1 MTDDTPLTQR
11 HLIAITALISGIVAL
26 YLHLWK
32 LGLAGT
38 LACGAGHGCEVVQF
52 SPWSWF
58 LGVDVALIGT
68 VGYALIL
75 VTALVGVRPRWANDR
90 RITVLLALLIVS
102 AFLFTLRLKY
112 YEFFIMKTFC
122 PWCAISAVT
131 ISLHMVLVAL
141 DWRRVTRGVSS
152 RA

>member
-1 MTDDTPLTQR
+1 MSTDQGLTPR
-11 HLIAITALISGIVAL
+11 HVIAITALVSGIVAL

-38 LACGAGHGCEVVQF
+38 LACGASHGCETVQF
-52 SPWSWF
+52 SPWGMF

-75 VTALVGVRPRWANDR
+75 VTALVGTSPRWVRDPRN
-90 RITVLLALLIVS
+90 TLLLAGLIVP

-112 YEFFIMKTFC
+112 YEFIVMKSFC

-131 ISLHMVLVAL
+131 ITLHLVLVGL
-141 DWRRVTRGVSS
+141 DWRRVRRGES
-152 RA
+152 